1 MNNRQSNIELF
12 RIVAT
17 LFIVILHCNGWFLQ
31 LKGIDSWWYGGTN
44 VAISRTLI
52 QSITCIG
59 VDCFVLISGFFGI
72 RPSVKSLM
80 RLFSCLVFF
89 YVGGYLWECGMEGT
103 VFTWKHFIKN
113 CLAFSRG
120 NWFIQCY
127 LFLIL
132 LSPALN
138 ALMEKLS
145 ARQAAFYVTT
155 FLLCALYFGCILNHD
170 AFYFNR
176 GYSVTTF
183 MLIYLVG
190 RYVKLHLLERV
201 NKIKSIYLIALY
213 GICVVA
219 LMVLHL
225 FFPNTGLLWYCSP
238 MLIVPSVLLLILF
251 DRIKIQSKIVNV
263 IGISVLAVY
272 IFHTCT
278 PAFNYM
284 TEWDSEWFQN
294 LSYVSYVARITFLIA
309 GVFVFAVLLDKI
321 RILLFAPLINY
332 CGKIDELI
340 KEKFNARKEE

>member
-31 LKGIDSWWYGGTN
+31 LKGIDSWWYGGTS
-44 VAISRTLI
+44 VAIARTFI
-52 QSITCIG
+52 QSVTCIG

-72 RPSVKSLM
+72 RPSLKSLM

-103 VFTWKHFIKN
+103 TFTWKHFIKN

-120 NWFIQCY
+120 NLFIQCY

-138 ALMEKLS
+138 ALMEKLTF
-145 ARQAAFYVTT
+145 RQVTFYLTI
-155 FLLCALYFGCILNHD
+155 FLLCALYFGCIWNHD

-183 MLIYLVG
+183 MLIYVVG

-201 NKIKSIYLIALY
+201 NNIKSSYLIALY
-213 GICVVA
+213 GICVIA

-225 FFPNTGLLWYCSP
+225 FFPSTGLLWYCSP
-238 MLIVPSVLLLILF
+238 MLIVPSVLLLVLF
-251 DRIKIQSKIVNV
+251 NRLNVQSKIVNS
-263 IGISVLAVY
+263 IGISALAVY
-272 IFHTCT
+272 VFHTCT
-278 PAFNYM
+278 PAFNLLM
-284 TEWDSEWFQN
+284 EWDVEWFQN
-294 LSYVSYVARITFLIA
+294 YSFVGYAVRMAVLMG
-309 GVFVFAVLLDKI
+309 GVFVFAVSLDKI
-321 RILLFAPLINY
+321 RILIFAPLIKY
-332 CGKIDELI
+332 SGKIDELI
-340 KEKFNARKEE
+340 KEKLNTRNEA